1 MTTAD
6 VLDAPPP
13 ALSARHAEDVARERY
28 GLDAT
33 AEPLVSER
41 DQNFRLTDA
50 SGAAWVLKVSNAAE
64 DRGVVEM
71 EVAAVERIRSVDP
84 ALPVPV
90 ARPALDG
97 STVVTA
103 VVDGATH
110 LVRLLPLLPGRTAAP
125 AELDPA
131 AIAHVG
137 EVVGRIGLALRGFFH
152 PAAGRTIWWD
162 QQHLPELARRVSL
175 TEAPERRELLG
186 RVLERFNRRVV
197 PALPTLRS
205 QLIHNDVTLDNLLLD
220 DDQRVTGIIDFGD
233 MAHTALVL
241 DVPATLQSLVRDR
254 TDLFEVT
261 DAFLAGYASVL
272 PLEAAEAELLGDLL
286 AGRMAQT
293 ILISAWRMPQHPDNE
308 YIRGWAGPAW
318 ELLEQMEA
326 IGFDEVSR
334 RMAAIARAPLR
345 RRTADDQLL
354 ARRHRVLGT
363 ALESLSYRH
372 PLHLVRGDG
381 AWMEAADGRRYLD
394 AYNNVPVVGH
404 AHPRVVAAIAR
415 QAATLNT
422 NTRYLH
428 EHVVDLAER
437 LVATMPDGLD
447 TVLFVNS
454 GSEANDL
461 AWRLATTVHRSRCGP
476 RHRLELPRR
485 HGGHR
490 RHHGLRVAR
499 RRAAR
504 RRRDLPGAR
513 HLSGRVRRCGRSG
526 FRWARRGRR
535 GREPPRRPRAAAGGA
550 VRRLRVHAPTASSC
564 PRPPSWP
571 RSWRPRAAAG
581 ALFVADEVQSG
592 HGRTGELWG
601 FSRWGVTP
609 DIVTLGKPMG
619 NGHPIAAV
627 ITRAEIVDRFGASTT
642 FFSTFGGNPVACAAA
657 LAVLDVLEEEGLV
670 AQCGDRRRPA
680 ALRAG
685 GAGGPPC
692 GDRRRPRS
700 RADDRRRAGDRSRLA
715 RARRRPREA
724 REGRDGRARRADR
737 HDRPARQRPED
748 PSAAVPHRDEARSR
762 PDRAATPRQR
772 ARSRYQRSVTRAI
785 RRSRPPWPP
794 LPRRRGRGSRGPCRR
809 RAAAAR
815 GAASSARG
823 RRMRRWDGRAR
834 SPRR

>member
-6 VLDAPPP
+6 VLDVAPPTLTT
-13 ALSARHAEDVARERY
+13 ADAEEAARTTF
-28 GLDAT
+28 GLDAS

-64 DRGVVEM
+64 DRAVVEM

-90 ARPALDG
+90 AQPALDG
-97 STVVTA
+97 STISTA

-110 LVRLLPLLPGRTAAP
+110 LVRLLPLLPGRSAAP

-131 AIAHVG
+131 AVTHVG

-162 QQHLPELARRVSL
+162 QRHLPELARRVSL
-175 TEAPERRELLG
+175 TEGPERRELLG
-186 RVLERFNRRVV
+186 RVLERFNRHVV

-205 QLIHNDVTLDNLLLD
+205 QLIHNDVTLDNLLLG

-233 MAHTALVL
+233 MAHTALIL

-261 DAFLAGYASVL
+261 DAFLAGYAAVL
-272 PLEAAEAELLGDLL
+272 PLEAAEAQLLGDLL

-293 ILISAWRMPQHPDNE
+293 ILISAWRMPQHPENE

-318 ELLEQMEA
+318 ELLEQIEA

-334 RMAAIARAPLR
+334 RMAAIARAPLHR
-345 RRTADDQLL
+345 HTDDDRLL
-354 ARRHRVLGT
+354 ARRRLVLGS

-404 AHPRVVAAIAR
+404 GHPRVVAAIAR

-437 LVATMPDGLD
+437 LLATMPDGLD

-461 AWRLATTVHRSRCGP
+461 AWRLATTFTGADAGLATSWSYHGVTAAIADITASEWPDGEQP
-476 RHRLELPRR
+476 RGVEVFDAPDTYRGRYAGSDDPAAVGRADVVAGIGRL
-485 HGGHR
+485 
-490 RHHGLRVAR
+490 AN
-499 RRAAR
+499 
-504 RRRDLPGAR
+504 
-513 HLSGRVRRCGRSG
+513 
-526 FRWARRGRR
+526 RGRR
-535 GREPPRRPRAAAGGA
+535 PAA
-550 VRRLRVHAPTASSC
+550 LYLDSTFTADGIFV
-564 PRPPSWP
+564 PQPSIVAEIV
-571 RSWRPRAAAG
+571 SAARDAG

-627 ITRAEIVDRFGASTT
+627 ITRGEIVDRFGARTT

-657 LAVLDVLEEEGLV
+657 LAVLDVLDEEGL
-670 AQCGDRRRPA
+670 
-680 ALRAG
+680 
-685 GAGGPPC
+685 
-692 GDRRRPRS
+692 
-700 RADDRRRAGDRSRLA
+700 LA
-715 RARRRPREA
+715 RAATVGDRLRSELARLAVGFEAIGDVRGRGLMTGVELVTDRASREPA
-724 REGRDGRARRADR
+724 GDLARRVKDEMAERGVLIGTTGR
-737 HDRPARQRPED
+737 HGNVLKIRPPLC
-748 PSAAVPHRDEARSR
+748 VTRDEA
-762 PDRAATPRQR
+762 ALI
-772 ARSRYQRSVTRAI
+772 VTTLEAVLI
-785 RRSRPPWPP
+785 
-794 LPRRRGRGSRGPCRR
+794 GR
-809 RAAAAR
+809 
-815 GAASSARG
+815 
-823 RRMRRWDGRAR
+823 
-834 SPRR
+834 

>member
-1 MTTAD
+1 
-6 VLDAPPP
+6 
-13 ALSARHAEDVARERY
+13 
-28 GLDAT
+28 
-33 AEPLVSER
+33 
-41 DQNFRLTDA
+41 
-50 SGAAWVLKVSNAAE
+50 
-64 DRGVVEM
+64 M
-71 EVAAVERIRSVDP
+71 EVAAVDWIASVDP

-97 STVVTA
+97 SAVITTA
-103 VVDGATH
+103 VDGAGH
-110 LVRLLPLLPGRTAAP
+110 LVRLLPLLPGRSAAP

-131 AIAHVG
+131 ALTHVG

-152 PAAGRTIWWD
+152 PSAGRTIWWD
-162 QQHLPELARRVSL
+162 QRHLPDLARRVSV
-175 TEAPERRELLG
+175 TDAPERRELLG
-186 RVLERFNRRVV
+186 RVLERFQQRVV

-220 DDQRVTGIIDFGD
+220 GDHLVTGIIDFGD
-233 MAHTALVL
+233 MAHTALIL

-254 TDLFEVT
+254 ADPFEVT
-261 DAFLAGYASVL
+261 DAFLAGYVSVL
-272 PLEAAEAELLGDLL
+272 PLERVEAELLGDLL

-334 RMAAIARAPLR
+334 RMAAIARAPLGR
-345 RRTADDQLL
+345 STADDDLL

-363 ALESLSYRH
+363 ALESLSYRR

-428 EHVVDLAER
+428 EHVVELAER

-461 AWRLATTVHRSRCGP
+461 AWRLATTFTGADAGLATAWSYHGVTAAVADITASEWPDGEKPVGVEVFEAPDTYRGP
-476 RHRLELPRR
+476 YADADDPALVGRAQIDAAVGRLAE
-485 HGGHR
+485 
-490 RHHGLRVAR
+490 
-499 RRAAR
+499 
-504 RRRDLPGAR
+504 
-513 HLSGRVRRCGRSG
+513 
-526 FRWARRGRR
+526 RGRR
-535 GREPPRRPRAAAGGA
+535 PAALYVDPTFTADGIFVPGRATVAEIVAGA
-550 VRRLRVHAPTASSC
+550 RD
-564 PRPPSWP
+564 
-571 RSWRPRAAAG
+571 AG
-581 ALFVADEVQSG
+581 ALLVADEVQSG

-601 FSRWGVTP
+601 FSRWGLTP

-627 ITRAEIVDRFGASTT
+627 ITRAEIVDRLGARTT

-657 LAVLDVLEEEGLV
+657 LAVLDILEEEGLV
-670 AQCGDRRRPA
+670 A
-680 ALRAG
+680 
-685 GAGGPPC
+685 
-692 GDRRRPRS
+692 
-700 RADDRRRAGDRSRLA
+700 
-715 RARRRPREA
+715 
-724 REGRDGRARRADR
+724 
-737 HDRPARQRPED
+737 
-748 PSAAVPHRDEARSR
+748 
-762 PDRAATPRQR
+762 RAATIGDLLRSEVSALAARQPAIGDVRGRGLMTGVELVRDHASRQR
-772 ARSRYQRSVTRAI
+772 AADLAKRVKDEMAERGVLIGTTGRHGNVLKI
-785 RRSRPPWPP
+785 RPP
-794 LPRRRGRGSRGPCRR
+794 LCLSEDEAALIVATLAGVLHELAGRG
-809 RAAAAR
+809 
-815 GAASSARG
+815 
-823 RRMRRWDGRAR
+823 
-834 SPRR
+834 